1 MTIKQKFTD
10 GFANFVAKLGIGTPN
25 LNTYSGFGIS
35 RPKTRIELSNAYRS
49 DWLIGAAIDMPA
61 SDMTREGV
69 TFKGEE
75 SDFQKLEQDI
85 EDRRIWDRIS
95 ESLKWARL
103 YGGSL
108 AVLLIDG
115 QDVSTPLIV
124 DRLGKDSFKG
134 IEVFDRWD
142 VTPSL
147 DRRVTEFGMN
157 YGLPEFYT
165 IDYPL
170 SPLYGKRVHYSR
182 CLRFVGLL
190 LSHDLL
196 ETEQFWGASIVDRI
210 WDTLI
215 SYATTNTGA
224 SQLVHKAY
232 LRTVKIKDLR
242 KIVSAG
248 GNVMEGL
255 TSQLKFMRQ
264 YQTIEGLTVLDA
276 DDSFETASYTF
287 AGLGEIQTHQ
297 EQQLS
302 GGMRIP
308 LVRLFG
314 QSPAG
319 LNSTGE
325 SDLVNYYDG
334 VRAEQDKI
342 RPQLTT
348 LFNVMYRSCFGK
360 EPSETFNFEFNPLWV
375 MSDSVKADIATKHTQ
390 AIIQAS
396 QDGLISNQTAMREL
410 KNSSDKTGV
419 FSSITNE
426 DIEQAK
432 DEEPPEVEL
441 DAESEQTE
449 TDSKMVRK
457 AAAGNFSEGGESSQQ
472 SGESPRR

>member
-1 MTIKQKFTD
+1 MTIKQKFVD
-10 GFANFVAKLGIGTPN
+10 GFANFTAKLGIGTPN
-25 LNTYSGFGIS
+25 LNTSAGYAIA
-35 RPKTRIELSNAYRS
+35 RPKTCTELSNAYRS
-49 DWLIGAAIDMPA
+49 DWLVGAAIDMPV

-75 SDFQKLEQDI
+75 EDFLRLEQDI
-85 EDRRIWDRIS
+85 EDRRVWDRIA
-95 ESLKWARL
+95 EAIKWGRL
-103 YGGSL
+103 YGGAI

-115 QDVSTPLIV
+115 QDVSTPLMP
-124 DRLGKDSFKG
+124 DRLSKDSFKG
-134 IEVFDRWD
+134 IEVFSRWD

-147 DRRVTEFGMN
+147 DKMVAEFGMN

-165 IDYPL
+165 IDYKR
-170 SPLYGKRVHYSR
+170 SPLYGKKVHYSR
-182 CLRFVGLL
+182 CLRFIGLP

-196 ETEQFWGASIVDRI
+196 ETEQFWGASIIDRI
-210 WDTLI
+210 WDTLV

-255 TSQLKFMRQ
+255 MGQLKFMRQ

-287 AGLGEIQTHQ
+287 AGLGEVQTHQ

-302 GGMRIP
+302 GGMKIP

-325 SDLVNYYDG
+325 SDLINYYDG
-334 VRAEQDKI
+334 IRAEQDKI
-342 RPQLTT
+342 RPQLTV
-348 LFNVMYRSCFGK
+348 LFNVMYQSCYGNS
-360 EPSETFNFEFNPLWV
+360 PSETFNFEFNPLWV
-375 MSDSVKADIATKHTQ
+375 MSDEKKADIATKHTQ
-390 AIIQAS
+390 AIVQAS
-396 QDGLISNQTAMREL
+396 QDGLITNQTAMREL

-419 FSSITNE
+419 FSSITEE

-432 DEEPPEVEL
+432 DEEPPEIEL
-441 DAESEQTE
+441 DGEESTAEQEQAE
-449 TDSKMVRK
+449 TDSTVVRET
-457 AAAGNFSEGGESSQQ
+457 ANGDLSEGREGGKQ
-472 SGESPRR
+472 SD